1 MMSNVSENGP
11 AFLLRMRLVSSAS
24 IMAVLRSAD
33 VDKLGAEHVSV
44 AIGQR
49 NMVHV
54 EPIDWPTVDVGGIVQ
69 TGKAGD
75 RALPFRDRCVEER
88 LAADLRKLRRERL

>member
-33 VDKLGAEHVSV
+33 IDKLRANHVFV
-44 AIGQR
+44 RLGQR
-49 NMVHV
+49 NVVHV
-54 EPIDWPTVDVGGIVQ
+54 EPIDGPAVDVRWIVQ
-69 TGKAGD
+69 TREPRDG
-75 RALPFRDRCVEER
+75 ALPFGDRCMQER
-88 LAADLRKLRRERL
+88 LPADLRKLRSERL